1 MNVPSPPNACAH
13 GGITS
18 PSAQPVDTAADPV
31 NSDDAEVGTVSCIVS
46 SPCQNPRQR
55 MAIHKPPYEGKGESF
70 DEEMKNFD
78 GIEGSDV
85 DSDWEPSGTT
95 AVTDPG
101 WTDRATRTNRY
112 LPQLQIANTIPNEG
126 DRLELQDRE
135 RLYDEHSRSLTFHK
149 KQRKDYDLSNC

>member
-1 MNVPSPPNACAH
+1 
-13 GGITS
+13 
-18 PSAQPVDTAADPV
+18 
-31 NSDDAEVGTVSCIVS
+31 
-46 SPCQNPRQR
+46 
-55 MAIHKPPYEGKGESF
+55 MAIHKPPYEGKGDSF

-95 AVTDPG
+95 AVADPG

-135 RLYDEHSRSLTFHK
+135 RLYNEHSRSLTFHK
-149 KQRKDYDLSNC
+149 KQRKGYDLSNC